1 MHRREHRLT
10 RPPRSGQSKSVK
22 NNNEATH
29 NHKRA
34 GAVIVLRSTAE
45 LAEIQIP
52 SSGEH
57 FWVKLI
63 DLTKLPKSAGALTRK
78 GNG

>member
-1 MHRREHRLT
+1 M
-10 RPPRSGQSKSVK
+10 K
-22 NNNEATH
+22 NTNQATH
-29 NHKRA
+29 SHKRM

-57 FWVKLI
+57 FWVKLTE
-63 DLTKLPKSAGALTRK
+63 LTKLAESAGGRK
-78 GNG
+78 SQARNR